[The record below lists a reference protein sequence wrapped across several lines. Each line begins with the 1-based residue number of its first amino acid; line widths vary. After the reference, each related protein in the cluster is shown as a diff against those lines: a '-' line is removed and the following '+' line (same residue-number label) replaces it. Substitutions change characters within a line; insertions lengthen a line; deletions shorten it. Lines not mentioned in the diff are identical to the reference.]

1 MLICII
7 VYKYTFVNSFLN
19 TFTNLFIL
27 SLFDMYTSCHLCKIT
42 NFLILAK
49 GKPPVSGRCARV
61 RILFYASFMHNILFF
76 MNRINYSP
84 QSKSFPY
91 YHNHVV
97 FASVSVKIPCNLWI
111 LLFIHR
117 IFMLR
122 TGISS
127 PIVLLIHP
135 SDST

>member
-1 MLICII
+1 MICII
-7 VYKYTFVNSFLN
+7 VHKYAFVNSFLN
-19 TFTNLFIL
+19 IFAYLFIL
-27 SLFDMYTSCHLCKIT
+27 LLIYININFALCMITIFSHYTKC
-42 NFLILAK
+42 
-49 GKPPVSGRCARV
+49 KPPVSGRCARV
-61 RILFYASFMHNILFF
+61 RISFYALFMHNILFF
-76 MNRINYSP
+76 MNWINYSP

-91 YHNHVV
+91 YHNHVI
-97 FASVSVKIPCNLWI
+97 FASVSVKIHCNLRI

-135 SDST
+135 C

>member
-1 MLICII
+1 MICII
-7 VYKYTFVNSFLN
+7 VHKYTFVNSFLN
-19 TFTNLFIL
+19 IFANLFIL
-27 SLFDMYTSCHLCKIT
+27 LLIHIVIIHALCTIT
-42 NFLILAK
+42 IFCCLTK
-49 GKPPVSGRCARV
+49 CKPPVSGRCARV
-61 RILFYASFMHNILFF
+61 RISFYALFMHNILFF